1 MSITPLPK
9 QPEVNIGT
17 LGHVDNG
24 KSTLVQAISGVW
36 TGRHS
41 EELKRGITIR
51 VGYADAVQYRCNL
64 CEEPY
69 NYYSVPVC
77 PIHNRECE
85 FVRAVSFIDCP
96 GHHSL
101 MITMLSGAALFDGA
115 ILVADARLKFPQ
127 AQDREHLEA
136 ALIMGV
142 SRMVVA
148 QNKIDVVDRKRALA
162 SYDEI
167 RSYLEN
173 LGLHDVPIIPV
184 SAQQGVGVEALLY
197 AMDKYIPT
205 PERQLSKPFLMPILR
220 SFNVNLP
227 GTPATMI
234 KGGVIGGS
242 IIQGRLRIGD
252 EIEIA
257 PGLPVKEGSPVYEP
271 VVTEVVSIQA
281 GGRSVEEATSGGLI
295 GVETSLDPALTKSDA
310 LVGEMAGSP
319 SKLPP
324 VWKTLEIEYTL
335 FQKVIGVEGDVDV
348 KQISEREPLVINS
361 YTAVTSGVV
370 AKRHSGRLTLSLS
383 KPLCA
388 WPGDRVSI
396 CRKIGTGWRLIG
408 YGKIVG

>member
-51 VGYADAVQYRCNL
+51 VGYADAVQYRCDL

-77 PIHNRECE
+77 PIHNKECE
-85 FVRAVSFIDCP
+85 FVRAISFIDCP

-115 ILVADARLKFPQ
+115 ILVADARVKFPQ

-142 SRMVVA
+142 SKMVVA
-148 QNKIDVVDRKRALA
+148 QNKIDVIDKKRALA

-167 RSYLEN
+167 RSYLEKI
-173 LGLHDVPIIPV
+173 GLHDVPIIPV

-205 PERQLSKPFLMPILR
+205 PARELSKPFLMPILR

-234 KGGVIGGS
+234 RGGVIGGS
-242 IIQGRLRIGD
+242 IIQGRLRVGD

-257 PGLPVKEGSPVYEP
+257 PGIPVREGSSEYEP
-271 VVTEVVSIQA
+271 IVTEVVSIQA

-324 VWKTLEIEYTL
+324 VWKTLEVEYTL

-348 KQISEREPLVINS
+348 KQISEKEPLVINS
-361 YTAVTSGVV
+361 YTAVTSGIVV
-370 AKRHSGRLTLSLS
+370 KRHGGRLTLNLS

-396 CRKIGTGWRLIG
+396 CRKIGMGWRLIG
-408 YGKIVG
+408 YGLIVG

>member
-1 MSITPLPK
+1 MSIAPLPK

-24 KSTLVQAISGVW
+24 KSTLVQAITGVW
-36 TGRHS
+36 TARHS

-51 VGYADAVQYRCNL
+51 VGYADALQYRCNL
-64 CEEPY
+64 CEEPH

-77 PIHNRECE
+77 PIHNAECE
-85 FVRAVSFIDCP
+85 FIRAISFIDCP

-101 MITMLSGAALFDGA
+101 MITMLSGAALFDGT
-115 ILVADARLKFPQ
+115 ILVADARVKFPQ

-142 SRMVVA
+142 SRMIVA
-148 QNKIDVVDRKRALA
+148 QNKIDVVDKQRALTN
-162 SYDEI
+162 YDEI
-167 RSYLEN
+167 KKYLEKIGMN
-173 LGLHDVPIIPV
+173 NVPVIPV
-184 SAQQGVGVEALLY
+184 SAQQGVGIEALLY

-205 PERQLSKPFLMPILR
+205 PKREIDKPFLMPVLR

-227 GTPATMI
+227 GTPATMV

-242 IIQGRLRIGD
+242 IMRGKLRVGD

-257 PGLPVKEGSPVYEP
+257 PGIPVKEGASEYES
-271 VVTEVVSIQA
+271 VVTEVVGIQA

-295 GVETSLDPALTKSDA
+295 GIETTLDPALTKSDA
-310 LVGEMAGSP
+310 MVGNIAGVP
-319 SKLPP
+319 AELPP
-324 VWKTLEIEYTL
+324 VWKTLEIEYNL
-335 FQKVIGVEGDVDV
+335 FQKVIGIEGDVDV
-348 KQISEREPLVINS
+348 RQISEKEPLVINS
-361 YTAVTSGVV
+361 YTAVTSGIVI
-370 AKRHSGRLTLSLS
+370 KRQQDRLTASLS

-388 WPGDRVSI
+388 WPGDRVSL

-408 YGKIVG
+408 YGVIVG